1 MVCNLNFWRQN
12 SHTYLVLDLVPFPQV
27 TEQGPNSDHSLQ
39 IPSIGQGLILHG
51 STSLAQCLKI
61 TEKVA
66 LNIASEASY
75 ISKSSL
81 EMPKNSQFWLVL
93 ENLKLE
99 NLKCDILDDFQTMCL
114 RLKLVTR

>member
-81 EMPKNSQFWLVL
+81 KEMPKKQS
-93 ENLKLE
+93 
-99 NLKCDILDDFQTMCL
+99 ILASF
-114 RLKLVTR
+114 

>member
-1 MVCNLNFWRQN
+1 MVCSLNFWRQN

-66 LNIASEASY
+66 TLRAKRATF
-75 ISKSSL
+75 
-81 EMPKNSQFWLVL
+81 PKVH
-93 ENLKLE
+93 
-99 NLKCDILDDFQTMCL
+99 
-114 RLKLVTR
+114 